1 MVSLEKVNEIISSF
15 FCPKDPDIEDFL
27 KNKNKAIQL
36 EKLSLSRTYLLFDEE
51 QLKVKNFVLLGYF
64 TLALNIFHFDD
75 LPLSKSQIKKFMGF
89 AQFKEKKEVAVYLIG
104 QLAKN
109 QKYAD
114 LFDGKIF
121 LEYAFSEIR
130 NSKKSVDG
138 RLILVES
145 KNLPNLIEFYHKN
158 DFTLIR
164 EDTDQLLQFIRVIG

>member
-1 MVSLEKVNEIISSF
+1 MTFLCQKIKLKSLL
-15 FCPKDPDIEDFL
+15 DFL

-36 EKLSLSRTYLLFDEE
+36 EKLSLSCTYLMFDDEK
-51 QLKVKNFVLLGYF
+51 LKAGENILLGFF

-75 LPLSKSQIKKFMGF
+75 LPLSKSQIKKFTGF
-89 AQFKEKKEVAVYLIG
+89 SQFREKKEVAVYLIG

-114 LFDGKIF
+114 LFDGKVL
-121 LEYAFSEIR
+121 LEYAFSKI
-130 NSKKSVDG
+130 KKYQKLVAG

-145 KNLPNLIEFYHKN
+145 KNLTQMINFYAEN

-164 EDTDQLLQFIRVIG
+164 EDTDNLLQFVRVIG